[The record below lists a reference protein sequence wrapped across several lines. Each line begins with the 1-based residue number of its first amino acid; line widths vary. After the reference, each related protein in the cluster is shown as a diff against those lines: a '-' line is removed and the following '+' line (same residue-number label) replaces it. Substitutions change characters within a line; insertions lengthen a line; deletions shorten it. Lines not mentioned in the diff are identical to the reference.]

1 MVDEMPLPHKK
12 RDRGVGSSRR
22 CRGDGAGFSVES
34 YSSDG
39 NVSSSGT
46 NAGDHGASPF
56 GSLDQPPNT
65 GLAYESRYHEILVSR
80 LVELQLRAGVAGAV
94 AAHDS
99 LNLPPDETVEALTRT
114 TFYDDELR
122 AAMVEYQLH
131 KLLTEPHNPDL
142 EGRERDSGEDS
153 GDDIAEEQFVQF
165 SEELKARGSAEI
177 DTETQLNQEQFDRLC
192 VKLIRYRI
200 IAPGKHIDELDDA
213 TLEREYPIE
222 LALGDKDLSPYLE
235 DGAFGWY
242 FDADL
247 CLLASLSDYQR
258 LVLPNCAWSEYESL
272 SQYMSFYNTPE
283 ADRDYVLYWEKMVK
297 EIKWLENHV
306 HKEDTPEWDQI
317 RRKGLYQA
325 IKIAAEFPNINFSL
339 AYYGFMEY
347 IWRTRFYVVFVKG
360 LDRAYFEIWKRVTGQ
375 QMCFR
380 DALQEVC
387 NENLVPSRQHTL
399 KAELQHPGGF
409 LKLEQQF
416 RRCTEGISKEISIC
430 SVVVPDWI
438 AQELISQEVR
448 FKRALPKAYA
458 QYAKKKLKVAEAI
471 GLIPKAEMPA

>member
-1 MVDEMPLPHKK
+1 MCGRELFSPFKPSHE
-12 RDRGVGSSRR
+12 SYFIER
-22 CRGDGAGFSVES
+22 CRTTSNFQERRR
-34 YSSDG
+34 
-39 NVSSSGT
+39 T
-46 NAGDHGASPF
+46 
-56 GSLDQPPNT
+56 
-65 GLAYESRYHEILVSR
+65 
-80 LVELQLRAGVAGAV
+80 RAIG
-94 AAHDS
+94 
-99 LNLPPDETVEALTRT
+99 P
-114 TFYDDELR
+114 
-122 AAMVEYQLH
+122 
-131 KLLTEPHNPDL
+131 
-142 EGRERDSGEDS
+142 
-153 GDDIAEEQFVQF
+153 
-165 SEELKARGSAEI
+165 ELKARGSAEI
-177 DTETQLNQEQFDRLC
+177 DTETQLNQEQFDRLR

-200 IAPGKHIDELDDA
+200 KACLLLKGKHIDELDDA

-235 DGAFGWY
+235 DGLW
-242 FDADL
+242 L
-247 CLLASLSDYQR
+247 
-258 LVLPNCAWSEYESL
+258 AWSEYESL

-297 EIKWLENHV
+297 EIKWLETHV
-306 HKEDTPEWDQI
+306 LKEDTPEWDQI

-325 IKIAAEFPNINFSL
+325 IKIAAEFPNSNFSL

-399 KAELQHPGGF
+399 KAELQRPGGF

-416 RRCTEGISKEISIC
+416 RRCTEGISKE
-430 SVVVPDWI
+430 VPDWI

>member
-1 MVDEMPLPHKK
+1 M
-12 RDRGVGSSRR
+12 
-22 CRGDGAGFSVES
+22 
-34 YSSDG
+34 
-39 NVSSSGT
+39 
-46 NAGDHGASPF
+46 
-56 GSLDQPPNT
+56 
-65 GLAYESRYHEILVSR
+65 
-80 LVELQLRAGVAGAV
+80 
-94 AAHDS
+94 
-99 LNLPPDETVEALTRT
+99 NLT
-114 TFYDDELR
+114 T
-122 AAMVEYQLH
+122 
-131 KLLTEPHNPDL
+131 KLL
-142 EGRERDSGEDS
+142 
-153 GDDIAEEQFVQF
+153 
-165 SEELKARGSAEI
+165 K
-177 DTETQLNQEQFDRLC
+177 
-192 VKLIRYRI
+192 
-200 IAPGKHIDELDDA
+200 GKHIDELDDA

-297 EIKWLENHV
+297 EIKWLETHV
-306 HKEDTPEWDQI
+306 LKEDTPEWDQI

-325 IKIAAEFPNINFSL
+325 IKIAAEFPNSNFSL

-399 KAELQHPGGF
+399 KAELQRPGGF

-416 RRCTEGISKEISIC
+416 RRCTEGISKE
-430 SVVVPDWI
+430 VPDWI